1 MADRNR
7 PLTTASAPLLLAAL
21 LAGCAV
27 GPDYREPGLA
37 LPAQFAGAEAPRY
50 GSEEADLAAFWT
62 VFDDA
67 TLSRLVQESLLANHD
82 LRIALARLNEARAL
96 RGQARLDLGPTITAG
111 GGYTDQRLAADS
123 AIGGVRDVEGY
134 DAGFDALWELDFFGR
149 NRRALQAADAELGAA
164 QAALFDT
171 QVSVAAELTRS
182 YFELRGNQQRL
193 LVAQRNVANQAE
205 TLELTRARLEAGT
218 GTELDTSRA
227 QAQLAATR
235 ALIPPLEAAI
245 ARAIHRISVLTGRAP
260 AELTA
265 ELAPAR
271 DLPAVPE
278 FTPVADPA
286 VLLRRRPDIRVSE
299 RRLAAATARI
309 GVAVADLF
317 PRVTFTGSV
326 GFAAAD
332 IDALGESGSG
342 THLIAPGISW
352 AAFDLGR
359 VRARIAA
366 ARARGEAALAEY
378 EQTVLRALQEAEDA
392 LVTHARSRERL
403 LQLTEAAQ
411 ASGTAARLARLRY
424 ENGVVDF
431 LQVLDA
437 ERSLLEAEDSLAQG
451 QAEAAT
457 SLVAL
462 YKALGGGWVAASGG

>member
-1 MADRNR
+1 MPRGTRRRWAAPPPSWRPAMADRNR

-227 QAQLAATR
+227 QAQL
-235 ALIPPLEAAI
+235 
-245 ARAIHRISVLTGRAP
+245 
-260 AELTA
+260 
-265 ELAPAR
+265 
-271 DLPAVPE
+271 
-278 FTPVADPA
+278 
-286 VLLRRRPDIRVSE
+286 
-299 RRLAAATARI
+299 
-309 GVAVADLF
+309 
-317 PRVTFTGSV
+317 
-326 GFAAAD
+326 
-332 IDALGESGSG
+332 
-342 THLIAPGISW
+342 
-352 AAFDLGR
+352 
-359 VRARIAA
+359 
-366 ARARGEAALAEY
+366 
-378 EQTVLRALQEAEDA
+378 
-392 LVTHARSRERL
+392 
-403 LQLTEAAQ
+403 
-411 ASGTAARLARLRY
+411 
-424 ENGVVDF
+424 
-431 LQVLDA
+431 
-437 ERSLLEAEDSLAQG
+437 
-451 QAEAAT
+451 
-457 SLVAL
+457 
-462 YKALGGGWVAASGG
+462 